1 MALVELVQLEKTYQF
16 GSSPVPAVKGVD
28 LAIDE
33 GEFVALMGPSGCGK
47 STLLGLVGAM
57 SPPTSGRVIVDA
69 IDVYGLDAERRADL
83 RREYLGFVFQQLYLV
98 PYLTAVQNV
107 MLPLAA
113 SRVRNAEQRDM
124 AADALTRVGLGDK
137 LDRLPRDLSGGEQ
150 QRVAIARAI
159 VNRPPLLLADEP
171 TGCLD
176 TTTGREILDL
186 FLRLRDG
193 GLTVLL
199 VTHDPSIGA
208 LADRLVRMRDGILI
222 ETDEAMAVVH

>member
-69 IDVYGLDAERRADL
+69 IDVYGLDAERRADF

-176 TTTGREILDL
+176 TATGREILDL

-208 LADRLVRMRDGILI
+208 LADRLVRMRDGALI
-222 ETDEAMAVVH
+222 ENDELSTVMH